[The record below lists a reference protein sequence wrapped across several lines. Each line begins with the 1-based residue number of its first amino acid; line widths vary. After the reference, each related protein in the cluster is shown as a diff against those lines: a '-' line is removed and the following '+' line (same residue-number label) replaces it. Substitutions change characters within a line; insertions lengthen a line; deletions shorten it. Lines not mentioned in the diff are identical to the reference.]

1 MLTRVKLRDE
11 IKKYEKFIEK
21 NPDSPLIVRLALIY
35 LESGDIERAISLCNR
50 AIQKYPDYSTAHLLM
65 ARCYMEIKAYS
76 KALAELNR
84 VVEILP
90 DSKFVVDLISKI
102 SLKQRREETF
112 KKLEKSEAIE
122 KREDGEV
129 GLPEFEIP
137 EIASLGKESFAV
149 DEKLRSDIVEEI
161 FEMPEVGTDEREM
174 REAKTVETQASYLDE
189 LIKRIEEGKGKQNV
203 KSETVKE
210 PSINFSEED
219 LTYEDMSIV
228 TPALAEILTKQG
240 AYEEAIK
247 VYRKLIEQR
256 PSEKEK
262 YEREIK
268 KIEERLGK

>member
-1 MLTRVKLRDE
+1 
-11 IKKYEKFIEK
+11 
-21 NPDSPLIVRLALIY
+21 
-35 LESGDIERAISLCNR
+35 
-50 AIQKYPDYSTAHLLM
+50 
-65 ARCYMEIKAYS
+65 MEIKAYS

-161 FEMPEVGTDEREM
+161 FEMPEVGTDEQGM